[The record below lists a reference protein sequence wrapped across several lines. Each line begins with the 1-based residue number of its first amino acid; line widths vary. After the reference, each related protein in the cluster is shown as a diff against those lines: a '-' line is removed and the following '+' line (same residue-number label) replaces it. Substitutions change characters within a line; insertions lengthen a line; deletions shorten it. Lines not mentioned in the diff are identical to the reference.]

1 MAFMQIFPYFNKVL
15 QMI

>member
-1 MAFMQIFPYFNKVL
+1 MAFMQMFPYFNKVL